1 MQETD
6 KPPKACRS
14 LRTAPSRRKSVFLW
28 IAGLLAVLLVLVN
41 VVLLKRRNIEYFWH
55 QPLHNAYS
63 LAVAFYI
70 ISRFVICL
78 AYRRPKATGHEPT
91 VTIAICAKNEEG
103 VIGETIRRSFSVDYP
118 REKLEVIVVDDGSTD
133 GTAAEIQAAKLE
145 FPGLSAIHFQE
156 NRGKRAAMAEA
167 ARRAAGEVLVYV
179 DSDSF
184 LRANAIRQIVQPFA
198 DPEVGAVA
206 GHTDVENSD
215 VNVLTRMQAVRYY
228 VAFRVIKAAESVFSC
243 VTCCPGCFSAYKKNY
258 VLEILDEWENQTFLR
273 KKATFGDDR
282 SLTNFM
288 LRRHRVL
295 YHSEAKAT
303 TIVPENLKK
312 FLRQQLRWKKSWAR
326 ESLIASSFMWKKP
339 PIMALSFYL
348 AFLFPVAAPLVVARA
363 MVVAPLLWGTPGS
376 FFLYG
381 VTCMSLLFSFY
392 YLLAQRKRLWI
403 YGVLFALFYMSVLIW
418 QTPYALLTIRH
429 NHWGT
434 R

>member
-6 KPPKACRS
+6 KPPKACKN
-14 LRTAPSRRKSVFLW
+14 LRETPSRKGSVFLW
-28 IAGLLAVLLVLVN
+28 TAGLLAVFVVLVN
-41 VVLLKRRNIEYFWH
+41 VVLLKRRNIEYFWY

-63 LAVAFYI
+63 LAVALYI
-70 ISRFVICL
+70 ISRFAICL
-78 AYRRPKATGHEPT
+78 MYRSPKLTGHEPT

-103 VIGETIRRSFSVDYP
+103 VIGETIRRSFSVNYP
-118 REKLEVIVVDDGSTD
+118 RDKLEVIVVNDGSTD
-133 GTAAEIQAAKLE
+133 GTAAEIQAAKQEL
-145 FPGLSAIHFQE
+145 PRLAAIHFGE
-156 NRGKRAAMAEA
+156 NRGKRAAMVEA
-167 ARRAAGEVLVYV
+167 ARRAQGDVLVYV

-184 LRANAIRQIVQPFA
+184 LRHDTIRRIVQPFS

-206 GHTDVENSD
+206 GHTDVENAD

-243 VTCCPGCFSAYKKNY
+243 VTCCPGCFSAYKRKY
-258 VLEILDEWENQTFLR
+258 VLEVLDEWEKQKFLHSR
-273 KKATFGDDR
+273 VTFGDDR

-295 YHSEAKAT
+295 YNSEAKAT
-303 TIVPENLKK
+303 TIVPETLRK

-326 ESLIASSFMWKKP
+326 ESLIASGFMWKKP
-339 PIMALSFYL
+339 PLMALSFYL

-363 MVVAPLLWGTPGS
+363 MVVAPLVWGTPGS

-392 YLLAQRKRLWI
+392 YLLAQRNRLWI

>member
-1 MQETD
+1 M
-6 KPPKACRS
+6 
-14 LRTAPSRRKSVFLW
+14 
-28 IAGLLAVLLVLVN
+28 AGLLAVLLVLVN
-41 VVLLKRRNIEYFWH
+41 VFLLKRRNIEYFWY
-55 QPLHNAYS
+55 QPVFNAYS

-70 ISRFVICL
+70 ISRFAFCL
-78 AYRRPKATGHEPT
+78 LYRRPKWRGHEPS
-91 VTIAICAKNEEG
+91 VTIAICAKNEGE

-118 REKLEVIVVDDGSTD
+118 REKLEVIAVNDGSSD
-133 GTAAEIQAAKLE
+133 GTASAIEAARQE
-145 FPGLSAIHFQE
+145 SPGLVAIHFQK

-167 ARRAAGEVLVYV
+167 ARRARGEVLVYV

-184 LRANAIRQIVQPFA
+184 LRPDAIRQIVQPLA

-243 VTCCPGCFSAYKKNY
+243 VTCCPGCFSAYRRAY
-258 VLEILDEWENQTFLR
+258 VLEVLDEWENQRFFGR
-273 KKATFGDDR
+273 PATFGDDR

-288 LRRHRVL
+288 LRRYRVL
-295 YHSEAKAT
+295 YHSGATAT
-303 TIVPENLKK
+303 TIVPEGLKK
-312 FLRQQLRWKKSWAR
+312 FLKQQLRWKKSWAR
-326 ESLIASSFMWKKP
+326 ESLIASTFMWKKP
-339 PIMALSFYL
+339 PLMALSFYL
-348 AFLFPVAAPLVVARA
+348 AFLFPVAAPLVVGRA
-363 MVVAPLLWGTPGS
+363 MIVAPILWGTPGS

-403 YGVLFALFYMSVLIW
+403 YGVLFALFYMSILIW
-418 QTPYALLTIRH
+418 QTPYALLTIRQ